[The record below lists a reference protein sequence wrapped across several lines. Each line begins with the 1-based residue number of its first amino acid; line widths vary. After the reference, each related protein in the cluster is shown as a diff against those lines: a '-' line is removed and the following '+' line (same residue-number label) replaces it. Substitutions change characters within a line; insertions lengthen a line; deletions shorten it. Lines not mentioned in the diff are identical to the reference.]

1 MGLVY
6 ADIELVNAGDIEM
19 ARRHVIGEEE
29 IKKMTINMLVDSG
42 AYNMCINE
50 SIQEQLD
57 LPFVEKRKGQ
67 LANGSIEE
75 YDFVGPVQVRFKNR
89 KTICYCMVLP
99 GSNEALL
106 GAIPMEDLD
115 VVINPRRQELELHPD
130 HPYYAQMS
138 LKGMRR

>member
-6 ADIELVNAGDIEM
+6 ADIELVNAGDVEM
-19 ARRHVIGEEE
+19 ARRYVIGEEE
-29 IKKMTINMLVDSG
+29 IKHMTVNMLVDSG

-57 LPFVEKRKGQ
+57 LPFVEKRKGI

-75 YDFVGPVQVRFKNR
+75 YDMVGPVQVKFKNR
-89 KTICYCMVLP
+89 KTICYAMVLP

-106 GAIPMEDLD
+106 GAIPMEDMD
-115 VVINPRRQELELHPD
+115 VLINPRQQELIVNPD

-138 LKGMRR
+138 LKGLRR

>member
-6 ADIELVNAGDIEM
+6 VDIELVNAEDLSL

-29 IKKMTINMLVDSG
+29 IKHMTVSMLVDSG
-42 AYNMCINE
+42 AYNLCINE

-57 LPFVEKRKGQ
+57 LPFVEKRKGI

-75 YDFVGPVQVRFKNR
+75 YDVVGPVQVKFKNR
-89 KTICYCMVLP
+89 KTICYAMVLP
-99 GSNEALL
+99 GSNEPLL
-106 GAIPMEDLD
+106 GAIPMEDMD
-115 VVINPRRQELELHPD
+115 VLIHPQRQELIVNPD

-138 LKGMRR
+138 LKGLRR